1 MGVNSFAMV
10 SEAGVPA
17 RPQQVTDLLLAWS
30 QGDRAALDALVPHVQ
45 HELRRL
51 ARRHLAGERPGHCLQ
66 PTALVNEAYLR
77 LVGVHSMPW
86 QNRAQFFAIAAR
98 LMRNILVDHARSRRY
113 QKRGGGAKR
122 ITLVEGLVASPA
134 RGTDLVALDDALK
147 ELTRLDPRRGRVV
160 ELRFFGGLTIE
171 ETAATLKVSPETVM
185 RDWKL
190 AKSWLTRELEKS

>member
-1 MGVNSFAMV
+1 MV
-10 SEAGVPA
+10 SDAGVPT
-17 RPQQVTDLLLAWS
+17 RPQQVTELLLAWS
-30 QGDRAALDALVPHVQ
+30 QGDRGALDALVPHLQ

-51 ARRHLAGERPGHCLQ
+51 ARRHLAGERAGHSLQ

-77 LVGVHSMPW
+77 LVGLHSMPW

-113 QKRGGGAKR
+113 QKRGGGAKQ
-122 ITLVEGLVASPA
+122 ITLIEGLVASPA
-134 RGTDLVALDDALK
+134 RGTDLVALDDALNA
-147 ELTRLDPRRGRVV
+147 LSQLDPRRARVV

-171 ETAATLKVSPETVM
+171 ETAAALKVSPETVM

-190 AKSWLTRELEKS
+190 AKSWLMRELEKS